1 MSMSYEHERLVDLL
15 HDVNRKMAEH
25 VREVFRDR
33 EIPVAFRAVG
43 AVLMSEPGVTVSDLA
58 RRTGMAKSH
67 ISNTVEEMSRRGWVE
82 KRADPRD
89 QRRLR
94 LYLTQAATEHRWRQ
108 VREAVRERLA
118 ELVAEIPDDKA
129 AALIDGLQTLKA
141 ALERVRERGRAE

>member
-1 MSMSYEHERLVDLL
+1 MSKSHEHELLVDLL
-15 HDVNRKMAEH
+15 HDVNRRMAEL
-25 VREVFRDR
+25 VREVFRGR

-43 AVLMSEPGVTVSDLA
+43 AVLTSEPGVTVSELA

-67 ISNTVEEMSRRGWVE
+67 ISNTVEELCRLGWVE

-94 LYLTQAATEHRWRQ
+94 LYLTPAAVEHRWQQ

-118 ELVAEIPDDKA
+118 EVVAEIPDEKA
-129 AALIDGLQTLKA
+129 AALIDGLQTLRA

>member
-1 MSMSYEHERLVDLL
+1 MPVPYRHERLVDLL

-25 VREVFRDR
+25 VREVFRGQ

-43 AVLMSEPGVTVSDLA
+43 AVLMSEPGITVSELA

-67 ISNTVEEMSRRGWVE
+67 ISNTVEELCRRGWVE
-82 KRADPRD
+82 KRADPQD

-94 LYLTQAATEHRWRQ
+94 LYLTPSATEHRWQR

-141 ALERVRERGRAE
+141 ALERVKERGRAE